1 MKENKDV
8 ILIQRITCKV
18 YYCHME
24 NVIDNNNEPYDHD
37 LVAEGQTVAE
47 AYELA
52 NKFMEEER
60 IKRGWRQV
68 RLKYGIQLF
77 L

>member
-1 MKENKDV
+1 
-8 ILIQRITCKV
+8 
-18 YYCHME
+18 
-24 NVIDNNNEPYDHD
+24 
-37 LVAEGQTVAE
+37 VAE